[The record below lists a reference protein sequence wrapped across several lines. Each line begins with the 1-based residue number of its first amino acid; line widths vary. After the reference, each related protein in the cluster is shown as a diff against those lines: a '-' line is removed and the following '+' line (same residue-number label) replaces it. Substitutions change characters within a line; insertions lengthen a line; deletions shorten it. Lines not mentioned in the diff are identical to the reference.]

1 MASCERPFLST
12 PDEVVEALYRLNVNV
27 VGQGALRHEKPH
39 KPCLILAVLDLLATG
54 QVTPDCIPWNQ
65 ALRDRFKVYF
75 DLVRTLQ
82 DQCHPELPFCH
93 LKGERWWQPVRISGS
108 GSHPLAEAPTAADAK
123 NGTVHAALAGGME
136 QFTRTP
142 MDRMLLRDALVSRY
156 FPHARPLLLPLFT
169 EPTIGP
175 GFHPSLPFPDTSP
188 GTSLL
193 QEDPPL
199 PLPGRNSAFRR
210 KILEIYDCQC
220 AACGLRIRLPGS
232 EDLTFVDAA
241 HLIPFTS
248 SFNDHPTNGIA
259 LCKNHHWAMDRFL
272 IAPTPDCS
280 WIVSPHLEARRSD
293 GEKSLIAL
301 QGKRVLPPSEPAF
314 APARDALQW
323 RVERLL
329 S

>member
-1 MASCERPFLST
+1 MCPWWWSFGCFSNTTLSRGPT
-12 PDEVVEALYRLNVNV
+12 SLHLNFN
-27 VGQGALRHEKPH
+27 
-39 KPCLILAVLDLLATG
+39 DL
-54 QVTPDCIPWNQ
+54 W
-65 ALRDRFKVYF
+65 
-75 DLVRTLQ
+75 
-82 DQCHPELPFCH
+82 
-93 LKGERWWQPVRISGS
+93 
-108 GSHPLAEAPTAADAK
+108 
-123 NGTVHAALAGGME
+123 
-136 QFTRTP
+136 
-142 MDRMLLRDALVSRY
+142 
-156 FPHARPLLLPLFT
+156 
-169 EPTIGP
+169 
-175 GFHPSLPFPDTSP
+175 DTS
-188 GTSLL
+188 
-193 QEDPPL
+193 
-199 PLPGRNSAFRR
+199 LPGRNSAFRR